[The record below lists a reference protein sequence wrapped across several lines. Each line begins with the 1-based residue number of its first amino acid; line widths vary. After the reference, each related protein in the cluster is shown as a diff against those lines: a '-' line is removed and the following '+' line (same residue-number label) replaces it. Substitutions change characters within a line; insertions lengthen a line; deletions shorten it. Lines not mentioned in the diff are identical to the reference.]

1 MGLKDL
7 KDATQ
12 HFHFVLR
19 LDTSMRLANHILP
32 ILYYRPK
39 VLLQG
44 LQLELIPAG
53 MVARQL
59 LRTFMADSAT
69 AAGVRTSSH
78 AGDKTKIQVKNADHK
93 RQKKKELK

>member
-1 MGLKDL
+1 
-7 KDATQ
+7 
-12 HFHFVLR
+12 
-19 LDTSMRLANHILP
+19 MRLANHILP

-78 AGDKTKIQVKNADHK
+78 AGDKTKIQKLKTLITKD
-93 RQKKKELK
+93 KKKELK

>member
-7 KDATQ
+7 KKYDSAFSFCLEVRHVDATCQ
-12 HFHFVLR
+12 PF
-19 LDTSMRLANHILP
+19 
-32 ILYYRPK
+32 LYYRPK

-78 AGDKTKIQVKNADHK
+78 AGDKTKIQKLKTLITKD
-93 RQKKKELK
+93 KKKELK